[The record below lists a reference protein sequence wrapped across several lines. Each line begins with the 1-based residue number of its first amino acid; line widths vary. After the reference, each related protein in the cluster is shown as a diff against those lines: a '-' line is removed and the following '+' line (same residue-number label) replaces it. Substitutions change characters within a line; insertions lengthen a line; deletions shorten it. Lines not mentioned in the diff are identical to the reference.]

1 MWDPSSRVRASRV
14 IELVK
19 LRVGDTAQVLC
30 CQMFVQGRVRVNG
43 MEYVIE
49 SNADD
54 QALEFVVR
62 LFCK

>member
-1 MWDPSSRVRASRV
+1 
-14 IELVK
+14 
-19 LRVGDTAQVLC
+19 
-30 CQMFVQGRVRVNG
+30 MFVQGRVRVNG